1 MRHTQALQD
10 QLYDEFSGRVGGDD
24 RSPYL
29 QVDNWYYYARYVLH
43 NNKNLNR
50 LRLFTRSDVEKE
62 YSVHCRKYDNP
73 DHAMEQ
79 VILDEN
85 EEAKGEDYYQ
95 LGPFEVSPNHNLL
108 AYGTDTEGNERFRY
122 VTLVIFIDK
131 LGNSVAEQ
139 FP

>member
-1 MRHTQALQD
+1 MMRHTQALQD

-29 QVDNWYYYARYVLH
+29 QVDNWYYYS
-43 NNKNLNR
+43 
-50 LRLFTRSDVEKE
+50 RSDVEKE

-122 VTLVIFIDK
+122 VI
-131 LGNSVAEQ
+131 
-139 FP
+139 